1 MNKDELEEVFRER
14 LEQDMINEEVG
25 GSGHRFSLRYRMK
38 KRRLLASLDG
48 GEKKR
53 GAHVVRRRVIALGAA
68 ACAVV
73 GMTAALN
80 VFRAPG
86 FTGKVFSD
94 NTQIFAVNTEGAP
107 KTLETYYCIPE
118 LPEGYKL
125 TQRDEAYFGLTEIY
139 ESADGSTL
147 MFSQTPKAKYDAHF
161 GVGEDEIQPV
171 KVNGGDGLLVDDG
184 DAGGALIAWDNGSYI
199 LDISTSLSAEQTLE
213 LAKSVQPRTEQFRIT
228 PELLGEP
235 ETMPEETTPEGWSL
249 TEQDESRT
257 VWTYDGDPA
266 EIYGGYMMTLEK
278 IPADSF
284 DGIVPECTELDI
296 GRKFSGVVLRA
307 WDGMSTSL
315 IVSTGD
321 VLLKYTLSID
331 LNRVG
336 RPIPSVCEEQLLPI
350 VRMFQ
355 E

>member
-14 LEQDMINEEVG
+14 LEQDMTNEEVE

-53 GAHVVRRRVIALGAA
+53 GAHVVRRRVIALVAA
-68 ACAVV
+68 VCAVV

-139 ESADGSTL
+139 ESDDGSSLT
-147 MFSQTPKAKYDAHF
+147 FSQITKEKYDVHF
-161 GVGEDEIQPV
+161 GVGEDEIQSV
-171 KVNGGDGLLVDDG
+171 KVNGGDGLLVDMENRG
-184 DAGGALIAWDNGSYI
+184 TLIAWDNGSYI
-199 LDISTSLSAEQTLE
+199 LDISADLPAEQTLE
-213 LAKSVQPRTEQFRIT
+213 LAESVLPRTEQFRIT

-235 ETMPEETTPEGWSL
+235 EIMPEVTTPEGWSL

-257 VWTYDGDPA
+257 VWTFNGDPA
-266 EIYGGYMMTLEK
+266 EIYGGYMMTLER

-284 DGIVPECTELDI
+284 DSIVPEGTELDI
-296 GRKFSGVVLRA
+296 GRKFSGIVLRA

-315 IVSTGD
+315 IVNTGD

-331 LNRVG
+331 VNKAG
-336 RPIPSVCEEQLLPI
+336 IPIPSVNEEQLLPI

-355 E
+355 K